1 MIIKL
6 GTKLIT
12 KNSKPFFVAEISTN
26 HNSNLNKTLEMIE
39 AAKDAGAD
47 AVKFQTYTADTM
59 TIKSNDK
66 QYRVTNKS
74 SPFLGKSLYSLYKKG
89 SLPWEWHNL
98 LKKKAQK
105 EKILFF
111 SSPFDISS
119 VNFLDK
125 LNVPCYKISSF
136 ELTHLPLIAAA
147 AKKKRP
153 LIISTGMGTLL
164 EINEAVKTA
173 KKNSCKKII
182 LLKCTSNYPA
192 NEEDCNLISI
202 EKLQKKFNC
211 LVGLSD
217 HTTGIASSITSIAY
231 GAILIEKHFKLKND
245 KSSID
250 AKFSIDPNN
259 FKLMVKEGIN
269 AWKAKGK
276 VFFGPTKSEKKSI
289 RFRRSIF
296 AIKEIKKNE
305 IFTHKNIKILRPA
318 IGLKPKFYFDMIGK
332 KSRANI
338 KKFSP
343 IKFKDFKR

>member
-125 LNVPCYKISSF
+125 LNVPCYKIASL

-147 AKKKRP
+147 AKKK
-153 LIISTGMGTLL
+153 
-164 EINEAVKTA
+164 KT
-173 KKNSCKKII
+173 
-182 LLKCTSNYPA
+182 T
-192 NEEDCNLISI
+192 
-202 EKLQKKFNC
+202 
-211 LVGLSD
+211 
-217 HTTGIASSITSIAY
+217 
-231 GAILIEKHFKLKND
+231 
-245 KSSID
+245 
-250 AKFSIDPNN
+250 NN
-259 FKLMVKEGIN
+259 FYWYGN
-269 AWKAKGK
+269 
-276 VFFGPTKSEKKSI
+276 FI
-289 RFRRSIF
+289 RNQRGS
-296 AIKEIKKNE
+296 
-305 IFTHKNIKILRPA
+305 
-318 IGLKPKFYFDMIGK
+318 
-332 KSRANI
+332 
-338 KKFSP
+338 
-343 IKFKDFKR
+343 